1 MRGVNEQPISLSKGF
16 PDQPELAVLEIS
28 EPSVNDSR
36 GGGTGAGAEIGFLH
50 QKHIHI
56 FQCQFTKQASAINS
70 AAHDEHRNLRLESK
84 RRKSFF
90 SGHSVT
96 DPEAGG

>member
-1 MRGVNEQPISLSKGF
+1 MRGVNEQPISLAKGF
-16 PDQPELAVLEIS
+16 PDQPEFAVLEIS
-28 EPSVNDSR
+28 EPAVNDTR

-56 FQCQFTKQASAINS
+56 FQRQFTKQTSAINS
-70 AAHDEHRNLRLESK
+70 AAHDEYRNLRLESN

>member
-1 MRGVNEQPISLSKGF
+1 MRSVFEQPISLPQGF
-16 PDQPELAVLEIS
+16 SDQAKFAVLEVS
-28 EPSVNDSR
+28 EPTVNDAR

-50 QKHIHI
+50 QKRIHS
-56 FQCQFTKQASAINS
+56 FQSQFTKQASAINS
-70 AAHDEHRNLRLESK
+70 AAHDEDRNLRLESK
-84 RRKSFF
+84 CRKSFF